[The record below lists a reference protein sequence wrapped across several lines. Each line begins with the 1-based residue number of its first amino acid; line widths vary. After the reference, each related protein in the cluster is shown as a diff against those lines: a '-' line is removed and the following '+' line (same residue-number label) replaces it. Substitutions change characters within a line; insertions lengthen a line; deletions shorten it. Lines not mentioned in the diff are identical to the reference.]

1 MVLKTVII
9 PALLILFGILF
20 LLACIGEK
28 DHRNKIVYAVT
39 AVALFAL
46 LLLVTVWL

>member
-1 MVLKTVII
+1 MLKTVIV
-9 PALLILFGILF
+9 PVLLILFGILF

-39 AVALFAL
+39 AVALFT

>member
-1 MVLKTVII
+1 MLKTVII
-9 PALLILFGILF
+9 PVLLILFGVLF

-28 DHRNKIVYAVT
+28 EYKNKIVYAVT
-39 AVALFAL
+39 AIALFA

>member
-1 MVLKTVII
+1 MLKTVIV
-9 PALLILFGILF
+9 PVLLILFGVLF

-46 LLLVTVWL
+46 LLVTVWL